1 MIDSEGF
8 RLNVGIILSNAAGGV
23 FWARRIGQDAW
34 QFPQGGINKHET
46 PIDALYRELDEEIGL
61 EPRHVEVLGRTEGWL
76 RYRLPRHLIHRRR
89 RPVCVGQKQVWYML
103 RLTGSDEVVRLDA
116 CAQPEFDDW
125 CWVQYWRPVD
135 EVVFFKRRVYDQ
147 ALTQLAPL
155 LFPQGPPPR
164 RLEPRA
170 RLRHPYSRRYR
181 TR

>member
-1 MIDSEGF
+1 MIDSDGF
-8 RLNVGIILSNAAGGV
+8 RFNVGIILSNAAGWV
-23 FWARRIGQDAW
+23 FWARRVGQDAW
-34 QFPQGGINKHET
+34 QFPQGGINRHEA

-103 RLTGSDEVVRLDA
+103 RLMSSEEVVRLDT

-125 CWVQYWRPVD
+125 RWVQYWQPVA

-155 LFPQGPPPR
+155 LFPQGPPQRP
-164 RLEPRA
+164 EPRS
-170 RLRHPYSRRYR
+170 RLRYPYNWRYR